1 MPKKGNAY
9 LAGTVHVAKEVQT
22 IQRYQLEPYM
32 SEKRVKP
39 ESATVHVAKCFPP
52 KITLGYGPTQLMQ
65 WIVQPRLAAREVVAF
80 CELSQLV
87 YLLCHCLYNLN
98 MKLEILQAV

>member
-1 MPKKGNAY
+1 MLNGVLTVHVPKKGDAY

-39 ESATVHVAKCFPP
+39 ESATVHVAKCFPHP
-52 KITLGYGPTQLMQ
+52 TEVGRAFLIHFQKVFLKKVFLMIKI
-65 WIVQPRLAAREVVAF
+65 ARELKF
-80 CELSQLV
+80 
-87 YLLCHCLYNLN
+87 YT
-98 MKLEILQAV
+98 

>member
-1 MPKKGNAY
+1 MPKKGDAY

-39 ESATVHVAKCFPP
+39 ESATVHVAKCFPV
-52 KITLGYGPTQLMQ
+52 KKLN
-65 WIVQPRLAAREVVAF
+65 WVSEN
-80 CELSQLV
+80 
-87 YLLCHCLYNLN
+87 CL
-98 MKLEILQAV
+98 K

>member
-1 MPKKGNAY
+1 MLNGVLTVHVPKKGDAY

-39 ESATVHVAKCFPP
+39 ESATVHVAKCFP
-52 KITLGYGPTQLMQ
+52 KRTTTYEIHTFAM
-65 WIVQPRLAAREVVAF
+65 F
-80 CELSQLV
+80 CLST
-87 YLLCHCLYNLN
+87 
-98 MKLEILQAV
+98 

>member
-1 MPKKGNAY
+1 MLNGVLTVHVPKKGDAY

-39 ESATVHVAKCFPP
+39 ESATVHVAKCFPIMRGFWFLHNHPPQLQTNQP
-52 KITLGYGPTQLMQ
+52 KL
-65 WIVQPRLAAREVVAF
+65 
-80 CELSQLV
+80 LSIFTK
-87 YLLCHCLYNLN
+87 YFFF
-98 MKLEILQAV
+98 E

>member
-52 KITLGYGPTQLMQ
+52 HKNEGKKKKKIQNKIQ
-65 WIVQPRLAAREVVAF
+65 NDRLKSF
-80 CELSQLV
+80 WG
-87 YLLCHCLYNLN
+87 
-98 MKLEILQAV
+98 

>member
-39 ESATVHVAKCFPP
+39 ESATVHVAKCFPY
-52 KITLGYGPTQLMQ
+52 IQGVSFGYDL
-65 WIVQPRLAAREVVAF
+65 
-80 CELSQLV
+80 
-87 YLLCHCLYNLN
+87 
-98 MKLEILQAV
+98 K

>member
-39 ESATVHVAKCFPP
+39 ESATVHVAKCFPGFSPTSYLQTAPILLTTKSVTAP
-52 KITLGYGPTQLMQ
+52 KEKIR
-65 WIVQPRLAAREVVAF
+65 VF
-80 CELSQLV
+80 
-87 YLLCHCLYNLN
+87 
-98 MKLEILQAV
+98 KF

>member
-1 MPKKGNAY
+1 MWNGVLTIHVPKKGDAY

-39 ESATVHVAKCFPP
+39 ESATVHVAKCFPATLIQGSTFIPDSRVSKKFGISVSADVVNNSIQLTNIFIP
-52 KITLGYGPTQLMQ
+52 KRCQ
-65 WIVQPRLAAREVVAF
+65 V
-80 CELSQLV
+80 
-87 YLLCHCLYNLN
+87 
-98 MKLEILQAV
+98 

>member
-39 ESATVHVAKCFPP
+39 ESATVHVAKCFPICFNNEYFDEYFRTGI
-52 KITLGYGPTQLMQ
+52 KMKSFETSSVYYFLWSKDELEKKEVKSK
-65 WIVQPRLAAREVVAF
+65 VQ
-80 CELSQLV
+80 
-87 YLLCHCLYNLN
+87 
-98 MKLEILQAV
+98 

>member
-1 MPKKGNAY
+1 MLNGVLTVHVPKKGDAY

-39 ESATVHVAKCFPP
+39 ESATVHVAKSFPENS
-52 KITLGYGPTQLMQ
+52 T
-65 WIVQPRLAAREVVAF
+65 ARF
-80 CELSQLV
+80 C
-87 YLLCHCLYNLN
+87 
-98 MKLEILQAV
+98 

>member
-39 ESATVHVAKCFPP
+39 ESATVHVAKCFPEVHYYNSTFP
-52 KITLGYGPTQLMQ
+52 NALLYLIT
-65 WIVQPRLAAREVVAF
+65 IRKK
-80 CELSQLV
+80 SQGV
-87 YLLCHCLYNLN
+87 SFRC
-98 MKLEILQAV
+98 